1 MGDRHIIYRTAGQT
15 PVDFAAWK
23 QWEDLARSCG
33 LDTLELLLVVELAR
47 RGGMVSRA
55 DVSEA
60 LAVEG
65 SELSRL
71 INGAEEGELVL
82 RASGADRRRIVLELL
97 DRGWDAVD
105 EILGLDGGCAVPEDS
120 ASGVELSGEEL
131 ATRCLVVNRQLHR
144 VRRDCALTLSQ
155 AACLVAV
162 AQLGL
167 RPEDPSAAT
176 QIERLTGIPRTTV
189 RTALSCLAARGFFS

>member
-1 MGDRHIIYRTAGQT
+1 MGARHIIYRTAGQV

-47 RGGMVSRA
+47 GGGMVSRA

-131 ATRCLVVNRQLHR
+131 VTRCLVVNRQLRR

-155 AACLVAV
+155 AACLAAV

-176 QIERLTGIPRTTV
+176 QIERLSGIPRTTV